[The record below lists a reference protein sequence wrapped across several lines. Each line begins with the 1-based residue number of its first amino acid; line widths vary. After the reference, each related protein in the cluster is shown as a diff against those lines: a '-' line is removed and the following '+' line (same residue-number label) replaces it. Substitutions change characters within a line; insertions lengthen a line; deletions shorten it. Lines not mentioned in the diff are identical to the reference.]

1 MAESWG
7 LSLCLCQQCLWLPVC
22 LSKAVRKDDD
32 VKAVITSAVFEAKI
46 TTEWSE

>member
-1 MAESWG
+1 MLMLAM
-7 LSLCLCQQCLWLPVC
+7 PVATVC
-22 LSKAVRKDDD
+22 LSKAVRKD